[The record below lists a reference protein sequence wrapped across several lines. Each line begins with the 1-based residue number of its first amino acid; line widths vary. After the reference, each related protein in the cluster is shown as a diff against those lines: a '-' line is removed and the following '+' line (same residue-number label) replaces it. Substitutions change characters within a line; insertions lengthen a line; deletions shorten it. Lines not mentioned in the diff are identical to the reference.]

1 MGILKVI
8 VIIIAVWFSMGA
20 FLFLFMIAGYLFR
33 ERPFSQKRKRN
44 KKLMRAETDD
54 KS

>member
-1 MGILKVI
+1 MGVIKVI
-8 VIIIAVWFSMGA
+8 AIIVAVWFSLDA
-20 FLFLFMIAGYLFR
+20 ILFLFMIAGYLFR